1 MFPTQVGTLLF
12 HDPVAP
18 LLQALDYDRVA
29 RLLAARM
36 SMEAKVL
43 QTLLT
48 LIAPKSGLIS
58 VLVSCYM
65 PLW

>member
-1 MFPTQVGTLLF
+1 VFPTQVGNLLF
-12 HDPVAP
+12 HDPVAL

-36 SMEAKVL
+36 SIEAKVL

-48 LIAPKSGLIS
+48 LIAPKPGLIS

>member
-1 MFPTQVGTLLF
+1 MGNLLF
-12 HDPVAP
+12 HDPVAL
-18 LLQALDYDRVA
+18 LLQALDYDQVA
-29 RLLAARM
+29 RLLAAHM
-36 SMEAKVL
+36 SIEAKVL

-48 LIAPKSGLIS
+48 LIAPKPGLIS

>member
-1 MFPTQVGTLLF
+1 MGNLLF
-12 HDPVAP
+12 HDPVAL

-36 SMEAKVL
+36 SIEAKVL

-48 LIAPKSGLIS
+48 LIAPKPGLIS